1 MLMTAYLMLLR
12 SLLGLIRDRLR
23 SDEGW
28 TLELMLLV
36 GLLAS
41 AALAAGGYLVKK
53 IMEHAH
59 QIQ

>member
-1 MLMTAYLMLLR
+1 MTVYFMLLR
-12 SLLGLIRDRLR
+12 SLVGLLRDRLR
-23 SDEGW
+23 SEEGW
-28 TLELMLLV
+28 TLEMVLLV

-59 QIQ
+59 QIK